1 MHRHGFG
8 SKGERASE
16 GLERNS
22 SMKSVLSGFA
32 SLAAIAALSLG
43 APSALAAACAPH
55 AEFAKHLEMNYK
67 ERIEGIGV
75 ANDGSLFQ
83 IFTSENGSWSLLI
96 TNGQKISCI
105 VAAGDMWVSK
115 PALGPEAKLK

>member
-1 MHRHGFG
+1 
-8 SKGERASE
+8 
-16 GLERNS
+16 
-22 SMKSVLSGFA
+22 MKPVLSVLGT
-32 SLAAIAALSLG
+32 LAAIAALAVGGS
-43 APSALAAACAPH
+43 SALAAACAPH
-55 AEFAKHLEMNYK
+55 ADFAKHLQMNYK
-67 ERIEGIGV
+67 EQIEGIGV

-115 PALGPEAKLK
+115 PVLGPEAKLR